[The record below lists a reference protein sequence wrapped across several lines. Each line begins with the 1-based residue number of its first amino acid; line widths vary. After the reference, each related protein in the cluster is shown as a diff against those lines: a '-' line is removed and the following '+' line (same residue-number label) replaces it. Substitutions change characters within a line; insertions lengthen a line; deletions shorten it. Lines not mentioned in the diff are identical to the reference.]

1 LCQYEKLKNVDRGN
15 IRGKRENKGE
25 QMKLLEKVDKIKVEA
40 PKIKDKA
47 SLWVKAHRSALIIL
61 TVIWVTILLIHF
73 FGWWEALGI
82 LFIKFGLGLQVAGAK
97 TFARAVAKVGGKKVL
112 ATATASMLAKRHL
125 IDVTT
130 KFFTEHSIS
139 KFSDNA
145 KRVFKLKWE
154 EFKST
159 SFVKKLQAFGLL
171 LLSIPG
177 VYFFWT
183 KFISVTIQKLVYA
196 LIVPIFTLIWNLISG
211 MFNILGFILEVLA
224 LNVLLEAIQN
234 YEWGKKLVSWIDKLI
249 SFLADLFKYINL
261 AIKKIF
267 GIFGIE
273 FEPKKYLITK
283 SLQFNA
289 WLVRILDKGLNKIS
303 KIKNKR
309 DRYVNAFEKIS
320 EKRALRK
327 QIKKDKKLSFLK
339 TVKKSYRERFSKNLT
354 ALEKIEKRKLKKEER
369 KQIQKQRIEKTIAG
383 RRKKAIEKRKIKR
396 ESLILPYQELV
407 RYGEV
412 PFRAK

>member
-1 LCQYEKLKNVDRGN
+1 MNKLEFKN
-15 IRGKRENKGE
+15 
-25 QMKLLEKVDKIKVEA
+25 
-40 PKIKDKA
+40 KA
-47 SLWVKAHRSALIIL
+47 SIWVKAHKSALVIL
-61 TVIWVTILLIHF
+61 TTIWVTIMLIHF

-82 LFIKFGLGLQVAGAK
+82 LFIKFGLGLKVTGAK

-130 KFFTEHSIS
+130 KFFAEHSFS
-139 KFSDNA
+139 KFSDNG
-145 KRVFKLKWE
+145 KRVMKLKWE
-154 EFKST
+154 EFKGT
-159 SFVKKLQAFGLL
+159 SFMKKLQALGLA

-183 KFISVTIQKLVYA
+183 KVISVTIQKLVYA
-196 LIVPIFTLIWNLISG
+196 LIVPIFTLIWNFISG
-211 MFNILGFILEVLA
+211 MFNFLGFILEVLA

-234 YEWGKKLVSWIDKLI
+234 YEWGKKVVAGIDKVI
-249 SFLADLFKYINL
+249 YFIGDLFVYLNIG
-261 AIKKIF
+261 IKKF
-267 GIFGIE
+267 FRLFGIE
-273 FEPKKYLITK
+273 FDPKTYLISK

-289 WLVRILDKGLNKIS
+289 WFVKILDKGLNKIS

-309 DRYVNAFEKIS
+309 DRYINGFERIS
-320 EKRALRK
+320 VKRALRK
-327 QIKKDKKLSFLK
+327 QIKKDKKLSFIK
-339 TVKKSYRERFSKNLT
+339 TVKKSYRERFSKDLT
-354 ALEKIEKRKLKKEER
+354 ALEKIEKRRIKKEER
-369 KQIQKQRIEKTIAG
+369 KQIQKQRYEKTIAG

-396 ESLILPYQELV
+396 NALILPYQELV